1 MKNFLSV
8 KKKKAIIFAVAAG
21 VCFGLPQVNA
31 ADSPAFFDWRLTNP
45 TDSNSGED
53 ALSIVSPVE
62 SQKHGTCWT
71 FGTFSSYE
79 SSWMKQ
85 LKAAQA
91 AGYNVTPARNIF
103 SKYYLAWMANMPAV
117 DNSNDTAIRR
127 LLSYTPS
134 SHKTDHPIYDQG
146 GNVEKSVSALVNY
159 GAIDESDG
167 KRATSDEEI
176 DYAKNAMD
184 TEANWNRIKEYTKS
198 RLAIDYIVKN
208 YDYKNMSPSELEK
221 IAKEYIASLPEETI
235 NEEAQNDF
243 NLAAKSAIM
252 TTVEPKGNLHD
263 AYSIHKEDSV
273 RDLGLSES
281 ELNDVKEA
289 LREEG
294 VLFVSHKAATT
305 SDSLPLPAYLIDGE
319 VDPSP
324 AYPTHAESLVGY
336 DDDYVFKNYT
346 DSDGNPLKGA
356 FIMKNSWGTTFGPY
370 IMANEG
376 YAYLSYKDASVGAVE
391 FFNAELDGKRYTINQ
406 NNAPAID
413 TVDYI
418 GRNFKPTTQAIAN
431 SFTAGTDSGQFLKA
445 VTFYASEKNMPY
457 EIVVREGE
465 TPGVGAIL
473 TKQSGTFGEDGSAKW
488 AGYRT
493 VDLNNY
499 VFLAKDKKYTV
510 EVRTTSPTGSTVS
523 VAFMAG
529 QDVKMDGESYFYYDA
544 GKTWIKTDK
553 MRQYNDDET
562 SATTSTNVK
571 ADNEYPTGYDGTT
584 LDPSLYKQIYI
595 YTVARNKESAAANG
609 GDFTVSY
616 LDDSDTSGS
625 SVVNLGSATE
635 LYGSDN
641 ANPDRKTLSNMTVD
655 LSEDS
660 YNAFKGSIIG
670 EGSVTKTGEGFLAL
684 NGANTYTGGTFVN
697 NGRLEVNGSIT
708 GDATVTDNGAISGKG
723 EIGGALI
730 NHAAAVAGNIA
741 GDGDLTVNS
750 LESSGKLVTQGE
762 NKFIVKTTANVEGST
777 ITTTYAKPDE
787 EVTVVEADSVTGNVK
802 NNSTENAEKLSAML
816 ESYAEVTD
824 KKVILKTDIKN
835 NIGELNASENE
846 GFYAVKNMSV
856 ALKGDSRKD
865 ELMPLL
871 YLDSANAKSA
881 LSAMGNNIASDM
893 YAATQRSAVVNGAI
907 RERAFN
913 AFNADNNDV
922 RHNGWVKYTKNWGD
936 LKSGANYHSQ
946 GIVGGYDEAIGK
958 NWRGGV
964 FVGYNAMGLGKT
976 NASGNIYDTRFGLY
990 ALYHKG
996 VNDAYIYADYGEAKN
1011 RLYRGIPNIGVSTE
1025 AKYDSSLFE
1034 IGGEFKRNLQPNKIW
1049 NVSPFVNLQYTH
1061 LKQDA
1066 YNEKNGGI
1074 FNHHVK
1080 GKSGNYLA
1088 GLVGVEFKRNFARG
1102 SYAARVGVKHAFTKL
1117 DGALDYSY
1125 EGDSNNVY
1133 TMKNNQNR
1141 THFVLSLAGEN
1152 EFAKGWILG
1161 GDFQFE
1167 KGGSDKN
1174 LAASLMLKKV
1184 W

>member
-1 MKNFLSV
+1 MKNFLS
-8 KKKKAIIFAVAAG
+8 KKKKNAIIFAVAAG
-21 VCFGLPQVNA
+21 MCFGLPQVNA

-62 SQKHGTCWT
+62 LQEHGTCWT

-103 SKYYLAWMANMPAV
+103 SKYYLAWNAFMPNV
-117 DNSNDTAIRR
+117 DNSNDTAIRKPI
-127 LLSYTPS
+127 SY
-134 SHKTDHPIYDQG
+134 
-146 GNVEKSVSALVNY
+146 SVSSKLTEHPVYDRGGMLEMSVSTLVNY
-159 GAIDESDG
+159 GAIDANDG
-167 KRATSDEEI
+167 KRAKSDEEI
-176 DYAKNAMD
+176 DYAKKAMD
-184 TEANWNRIKEYTKS
+184 TEANWNRIREYTKS
-198 RLAIDYIVKN
+198 KLTIDYIVKN
-208 YDYKNMSPSELEK
+208 YDYRNMSPSELEK

-243 NLAAKSAIM
+243 NKTAKEAIM
-252 TTVEPKGNLHD
+252 NTVEPKGNLHD
-263 AYSIHKEDSV
+263 AYSIHNGDSV
-273 RDLGLSES
+273 SDLGLSES

-294 VLFVSHKAATT
+294 VLYVSHKAALNG
-305 SDSLPLPAYLIDGE
+305 DQLIPAYRDSGE
-319 VDPSP
+319 IYPYGDSP
-324 AYPTHAESLVGY
+324 DHAESLVGY
-336 DDDYVFKNYT
+336 DDNYEFKNYT
-346 DSDGNPLKGA
+346 DSNGNPLKGA
-356 FIMKNSWGTTFGPY
+356 FIIRNNWGTD
-370 IMANEG
+370 IAEKG
-376 YAYLSYKDASVGAVE
+376 YGYLSYIDSTIATVA

-418 GRNFKPTTQAIAN
+418 GRNFKPTTQAVAN

-544 GKTWIKTDK
+544 EKTWIKTDK

-571 ADNEYPTGYDGTT
+571 ADNEYPTGYDDTT

-616 LDDSDTSGS
+616 LDDSDTSGA

-655 LSEDS
+655 LSENS
-660 YNAFKGSIIG
+660 YNAFEGSIIG
-670 EGSVTKTGEGFLAL
+670 EGKVTKTGKGFLAL

-697 NGRLEVNGSIT
+697 NGRLDINGSVT
-708 GDATVTDNGAISGKG
+708 GDATATDNGVISGSG
-723 EIGGALI
+723 EIGGTLKNSAT
-730 NHAAAVAGNIA
+730 AMA
-741 GDGDLTVNS
+741 GDITGEGDLTVNS
-750 LESSGKLVTQGE
+750 LESDGKLVTQGE

-787 EVTVVEADSVTGNVK
+787 EVTVVEAASVTGNVK
-802 NNSTENAEKLSAML
+802 NNSAENAEELSAML
-816 ESYAEVTD
+816 NSYAEVTD
-824 KKVILKTDIKN
+824 KKVILKTDITN
-835 NIGELNASENE
+835 NMGELSDDENT
-846 GFYAVKNMSV
+846 GFNAVKNMSV
-856 ALKGDSRKD
+856 SLKGDSRKE
-865 ELMPLL
+865 ELTPLL
-871 YLDSANAKSA
+871 YSDTASAKSA
-881 LSAMGNNIASDM
+881 LSAMGKSPASDM
-893 YAATQRSAVVNGAI
+893 FAVTQRSAVVNRAI

-913 AFNADNNDV
+913 AFNADDTELK
-922 RHNGWVKYTKNWGD
+922 HNGWVKYTKNWGD

-946 GIVGGYDEAIGK
+946 GIIGGYDEKMGK

-964 FVGYNAMGLGKT
+964 FVGYNATGLGKS
-976 NASGNIYDTRFGLY
+976 NASGNIYDTRVGVY
-990 ALYHKG
+990 ALYHRG

-1011 RLYRGIPNIGVSTE
+1011 RLNRGIPAIGVSTE
-1025 AKYDSSLFE
+1025 AKYDSSLVE

-1049 NVSPFVNLQYTH
+1049 KVSPFVNLQYTY
-1061 LKQDA
+1061 LKQDS
-1066 YNEKNGGI
+1066 YKENGGGI

-1080 GKSGNYLA
+1080 MKKNNYLA
-1088 GLVGVEFKRNFARG
+1088 GLVGVEFKRNFKLG

-1117 DGALDYSY
+1117 DGALEYSY

-1133 TMKNNQNR
+1133 TMKNNQSR

-1161 GDFQFE
+1161 GDLGFQ
-1167 KGGSDKN
+1167 KGGGDKDIS
-1174 LAASLMLKKV
+1174 ASLTLKKV